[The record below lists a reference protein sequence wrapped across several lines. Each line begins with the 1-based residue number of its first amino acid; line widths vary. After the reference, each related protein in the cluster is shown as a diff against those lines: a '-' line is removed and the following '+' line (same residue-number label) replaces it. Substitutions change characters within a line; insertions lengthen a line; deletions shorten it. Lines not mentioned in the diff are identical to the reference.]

1 MDNLHKKETNSL
13 HEVNLKALLRK
24 ILERKFLFLGSMAVC
39 LALAQ
44 AYVKVATPIY
54 EVQASLLI
62 DPSGKSRM
70 LGESKYVDGT
80 ASLVGTEKN
89 LFNEIGILKSFSLI
103 DRSLDELDFG
113 VSYHA
118 GHLLKAREYYGYFPF
133 TVELKDSSAQLFDV
147 PFEVELISDQEYRLT
162 AKAARF
168 FVSNPENGT
177 KHEVEQKLAFANS
190 YRFGQEVAHHYFNFT
205 LKKPAY
211 KVVAADF
218 QDEKLSFKIHSKD
231 KLINEYKEKLT
242 VEQFDIQADIL
253 HVKTQGASLDK
264 ELAFLDKLTKNFIHN
279 KYNERDEIAS
289 SKESFIRKQLEGI
302 TDSLAKAE
310 KSLENFQKTNNVVD
324 LSLSASTT
332 IDQLNV
338 LESERAQIELNVKYY
353 TSLVGYL
360 NSNGGIEKI
369 IAPSVVGIDDPL
381 LNENL
386 VELRRLH
393 NKKTHLSS
401 YKGEKSLDMK
411 VINEEIVETTNSLR
425 ENIKN
430 LLESSKIAL
439 QDKNKRIGGLEG
451 KLNQL
456 PTSQKKQ
463 LNFERKTTLYDN
475 LSRYLS
481 QELAKAGIAKA
492 EDIADTKVLDA
503 PRMVGDG
510 PVSPQ
515 KGLILLLAFIVGLI
529 IPLTWVVFSSS
540 LGETMDDI
548 GNIEAFTSIPVAAKI
563 SHMDNGSEGSPS
575 QALLVES
582 FRGLAANLQFM
593 VTDPEKNIIGVTSTV
608 PGEGKS
614 FCVSNLGISLAAE
627 GKKTLLI
634 DLNFRHPNLL
644 QGQNYEGGK
653 ALSDYLKDRA
663 TPDEIIQQFYS
674 LPNLHYIPTLPGEK
688 NPHHLLASPRLK
700 TLLSALKYEYDY
712 IIVDTP
718 AVGLVSDYLLIS
730 KFVDIHLFILR
741 RKLSKQSFLS
751 EIEKLKGKG
760 KMDNLFLV
768 LNDLKNIPSIN
779 GYASTGKGGM
789 PEGHRLSTSFKPGK
803 TFFRESGKI

>member
-39 LALAQ
+39 LALAL

-62 DPSGKSRM
+62 DPLGKSRM
-70 LGESKYVDGT
+70 LGESKYVDG
-80 ASLVGTEKN
+80 AVGQIGTEKN
-89 LFNEIGILKSFSLI
+89 LFNEIGILKSYTLI
-103 DRSLDELDFG
+103 DQALDELDFQ

-118 GHLLKAREYYGYFPF
+118 GNWLKRKEYYGYFPF
-133 TVELKDSSAQLFDV
+133 TVELQDSSTQLYDV
-147 PFEVELISDQEYRLT
+147 PFVVEFLSAEEYRLT
-162 AKAARF
+162 VKANKF

-177 KHEVEQKLAFANS
+177 KHEVDQKLAFASN
-190 YRFGQEVAHHYFNFT
+190 YRFGQEVSQHYFHFT
-205 LKKPAY
+205 INKPKY
-211 KVVAADF
+211 KVAMEDF
-218 QDEKLSFKIHSKD
+218 RDKELSFIMHSRD
-231 KLINEYKEKLT
+231 KLINEFKDKLQ

-253 HVKTQGASLDK
+253 HVKTQGTSLDK
-264 ELAFLDKLTKNFIHN
+264 ELVFLEKLTSHFIDS
-279 KYNERDEIAS
+279 KFSERDDIAT
-289 SKESFIRKQLEGI
+289 SKEDFIRKQLKGV
-302 TDSLAKAE
+302 TDSLSHAE
-310 KSLENFQKTNNVVD
+310 KGLENFQKTNNVVD

-332 IDQLNV
+332 IDQLNI

-360 NSNGGIEKI
+360 NSNSGIEKI

-401 YKGEKSLDMK
+401 YKGEKSLDLK
-411 VINEEIVETTNSLR
+411 VINEEIAETTNSLR

-456 PTSQKKQ
+456 PTSQKRQ
-463 LNFERKTTLYDN
+463 LSFERKTTLYDN

-481 QELAKAGIAKA
+481 QELAKASIAKA
-492 EDIADTKVLDA
+492 EDIADTKLLDA

-510 PVSPQ
+510 PISPQ

-548 GNIEAFTSIPVAAKI
+548 GNVEAFSSIPVAARI
-563 SHMDNGSEGSPS
+563 SHMDNGPEGSPS

-593 VTDPEKNIIGVTSTV
+593 VADPEKNIIGVTSTV
-608 PGEGKS
+608 SGEGKS

-627 GKKTLLI
+627 GKKTLLV
-634 DLNFRHPNLL
+634 DLNFRHPNLF
-644 QGQNYEGGK
+644 QGQNYEDGK

-674 LPNLHYIPTLPGEK
+674 LPNLHYIPSLPGEK

-700 TLLSALKYEYDY
+700 TLLQALKYEYDY

-730 KFVDIHLFILR
+730 RFVDIHLFILR

-751 EIEKLKGKG
+751 EIEKWKEKG

-779 GYASTGKGGM
+779 GYASTGKGGV
-789 PEGHRLSTSFKPGK
+789 PEGHRLSASFKPGK
-803 TFFRESGKI
+803 TFLRKSGKI